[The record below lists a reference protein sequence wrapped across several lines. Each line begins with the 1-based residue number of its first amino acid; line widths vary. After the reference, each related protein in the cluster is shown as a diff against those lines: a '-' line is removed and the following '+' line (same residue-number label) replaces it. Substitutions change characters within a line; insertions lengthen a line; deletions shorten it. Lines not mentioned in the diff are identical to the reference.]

1 MANDGTPEKSYTFRW
16 RLPKTPTHYH
26 FIQRDLTERP
36 ELNDGLKDA
45 DAEHITKLVDKV
57 KALNLTHNKEVV
69 LFGKALAHNHFLL
82 QSTYVDPFEHG
93 AGPEY
98 KEKFHFGDLRKG
110 EYEWYVE
117 FDQHGK
123 SDMWFRADWRKDR
136 TVFFTELPP
145 QPVKI
150 GELWPLNVKLLH
162 IEESLRVLNHFDKKG
177 FAELRAVRTNAQG
190 QRIAEVA
197 FFSQEVYEWV
207 DYPNVPSANDTS
219 EGTSENKPSGT
230 TTIVATP
237 WKSDS
242 WEYDLWVLSV
252 VGYGEFLLDEGM
264 WSRIVFQRIMN
275 EDADKTSYNLQAMWL
290 KKEAL

>member
-1 MANDGTPEKSYTFRW
+1 
-16 RLPKTPTHYH
+16 
-26 FIQRDLTERP
+26 
-36 ELNDGLKDA
+36 
-45 DAEHITKLVDKV
+45 
-57 KALNLTHNKEVV
+57 
-69 LFGKALAHNHFLL
+69 
-82 QSTYVDPFEHG
+82 
-93 AGPEY
+93 
-98 KEKFHFGDLRKG
+98 
-110 EYEWYVE
+110 
-117 FDQHGK
+117 
-123 SDMWFRADWRKDR
+123 
-136 TVFFTELPP
+136 
-145 QPVKI
+145 
-150 GELWPLNVKLLH
+150 
-162 IEESLRVLNHFDKKG
+162 VLNHFDKKG